1 MATPAS
7 HSPDYL
13 SEVFRFLSARR
24 RSVVRTR
31 GQAYT
36 PFQSSFH
43 AVHSTLQD
51 TATLPVR
58 TTNTAT
64 DQEETGRPATKT
76 VSQSKEPP
84 SAFQSFS
91 TAPPAARREAS
102 EIKVA
107 DYAAATRPQRS
118 SPPPLFSSDRAL
130 PSFERSAPHS
140 PSQVP
145 LSWSFDRRKALDLDD
160 SVGSF
165 EFPMEQQP
173 DGEFL
178 SPVLRQ
184 EFASTSKTPLT
195 SEASLQHAGRAAG
208 NAREL
213 GSLGNV
219 PSRDSETG
227 TEGGE
232 TNDCL
237 TSVNHAASFPCSRRH
252 ASIPVLE
259 AAAKA
264 ARSCSLASL
273 LEQHCAQLFLAD
285 DSPHSFPGTRRVSLR
300 RLVFDTDDDDEDDG
314 NEHL

>member
-24 RSVVRTR
+24 RAVVRTR

-84 SAFQSFS
+84 LAFQSFS

-102 EIKVA
+102 KVKVA

-118 SPPPLFSSDRAL
+118 SPPPLFSSDHAL
-130 PSFERSAPHS
+130 PSFERSVPHS
-140 PSQVP
+140 AAQVP

-165 EFPMEQQP
+165 EFPTEQQP

-184 EFASTSKTPLT
+184 EFASTSKTPLA
-195 SEASLQHAGRAAG
+195 SAASLQHAGRAAG

-219 PSRDSETG
+219 PSRDS
-227 TEGGE
+227 E

-273 LEQHCAQLFLAD
+273 LEQHGAQLFLAD

-300 RLVFDTDDDDEDDG
+300 RLVFDTDDDDDDDDDG
-314 NEHL
+314 NEHP